1 MSRWHSLVGRLV
13 SRMPRRTVRLR
24 LSLLYGAF
32 FVASGAVLLIITNLL
47 VRHETGNFVYVQTTG
62 PGGSSN
68 SIIAG
73 VANGAPPSSVVGP
86 SPGSPG
92 EAEQQGR
99 QLLAQAHRQHAIEV
113 HQLLV
118 GSLIALAVMAVLSIW
133 LGWVVAGRALR
144 PLRTI
149 TAAARDI
156 SASNLHRRL
165 ALSGPDDELKE
176 LGDTFDALTARL
188 ERSFQSQR
196 QFVANASHELRTPL
210 TLQHA
215 LLEAALLDP
224 EVTTEGWRA
233 TGARALAANQ
243 EQERLIA
250 ALLTLARSER
260 GLSHREPFDVADL
273 TTTVLHGRQA
283 DADQRGLHVSA
294 RLDPAPTMGDPGLAE
309 RLVANLIDNA
319 MRHNVGAG
327 RVEVVTETSDDHA
340 VISVRNTGP
349 VLDALGDRPTLRA
362 LSTREWGSHDP
373 RRWARSWAL
382 HRAGDR
388 HRTRRDRHRPS
399 PARRWTRG
407 RRPLPPR
414 PPAHRRPVHRRAPRV
429 ASPARRRLTARP
441 PATRPPSPAAR
452 ALVLSGRKNDRHDTE
467 HPRRLR
473 RRRAKDCP
481 RPSEEIDVGARP
493 AHCRRDRRR

>member
-24 LSLLYGAF
+24 LSLLYGTF

-73 VANGAPPSSVVGP
+73 VANGAPPSSLQGP

-92 EAEQQGR
+92 TAEQQGR

-156 SASNLHRRL
+156 SVTNLHRRL

-260 GLSHREPFDVADL
+260 GLSHREPFDLADL
-273 TTTVLHGRQA
+273 TTTVLHGRRA
-283 DADQRGLHVSA
+283 DADQRGLRVSA
-294 RLDPAPTMGDPGLAE
+294 RLDPAPTTGDPGLAE

-319 MRHNVGAG
+319 MRHNVVGG
-327 RVEVVTETSDDHA
+327 RVEVVTETSGDDA

-349 VLDALGDRPTLRA
+349 VLDGSEIDRLFDQRVADPHHFAENHLGRFRDADVIALRLRHLLHAVGPFEQRHGRDDLRRLPGVA
-362 LSTREWGSHDP
+362 LQLAPHQQIEPLIRASHLDIAFEHHRIVALRQRIQQLMHRNRRAFLEALREIV
-373 RRWARSWAL
+373 AL
-382 HRAGDR
+382 QDSR
-388 HRTRRDRHRPS
+388 HR
-399 PARRWTRG
+399 
-407 RRPLPPR
+407 
-414 PPAHRRPVHRRAPRV
+414 
-429 ASPARRRLTARP
+429 
-441 PATRPPSPAAR
+441 
-452 ALVLSGRKNDRHDTE
+452 VLRTQAG
-467 HPRRLR
+467 
-473 RRRAKDCP
+473 
-481 RPSEEIDVGARP
+481 
-493 AHCRRDRRR
+493 